1 MVRAVA
7 YFLRT
12 TSSQT
17 SFATTHSPS
26 PPMLLYCGNVHSES
40 FLKYDSGFFFLV
52 NVKDVCKEVVCKKY
66 ATSQTM
72 WLLQRLTQ
80 GLKIEK

>member
-17 SFATTHSPS
+17 SFATTHLPS

-40 FLKYDSGFFFLV
+40 FPKYDCGFFLIV
-52 NVKDVCKEVVCKKY
+52 AKDVCEEAVCNKY
-66 ATSQTM
+66 ATAQIM
-72 WLLQRLTQ
+72 WLLVRLTQ
-80 GLKIEK
+80 CLKI

>member
-17 SFATTHSPS
+17 SFATTHLPS
-26 PPMLLYCGNVHSES
+26 PPMLLYCANVHSES
-40 FLKYDSGFFFLV
+40 FKKYDSGI
-52 NVKDVCKEVVCKKY
+52 KKE
-66 ATSQTM
+66 
-72 WLLQRLTQ
+72 
-80 GLKIEK
+80 LKIKWRKMYLASYWFASAITYEGSG